1 MGAAMWLAVLLGCA
15 AALPAALAQ
24 EPAVS
29 QSAGGPGRD
38 LTHCPGRD
46 LTHCIRSAALQGGWR
61 RGCSLVSALLLTK

>member
-15 AALPAALAQ
+15 AALPATLAQ

-38 LTHCPGRD
+38 LTY
-46 LTHCIRSAALQGGWR
+46 CI
-61 RGCSLVSALLLTK
+61 